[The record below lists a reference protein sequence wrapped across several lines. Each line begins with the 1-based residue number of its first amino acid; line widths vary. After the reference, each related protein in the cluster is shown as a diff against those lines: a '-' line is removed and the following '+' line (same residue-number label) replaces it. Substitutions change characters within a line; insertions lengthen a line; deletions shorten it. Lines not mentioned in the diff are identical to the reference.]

1 MTCCNSNVIANYI
14 YLNYYFNIIFH
25 MRWPIR
31 PIVYTQ
37 SLFGTIFTRFQ
48 LHRESLSGRFSK

>member
-1 MTCCNSNVIANYI
+1 
-14 YLNYYFNIIFH
+14 

-48 LHRESLSGRFSK
+48 LHRESLSGRFSKWVCSGI